1 MTTVIIT
8 VTMTIQNIMIIMIAM
23 TIVAPETIR
32 HTMVTGTT
40 RLLRLPSLLRL
51 LGLVW
56 LLRLLGLPD
65 FWDY

>member
-1 MTTVIIT
+1 MTTGIIT
-8 VTMTIQNIMIIMIAM
+8 VTMFIQDIMSIMIAR